1 MANSI
6 STSNNPLQAM
16 DNALIS
22 FVKPYR
28 QFYSNGE
35 ISLASVQ
42 RAFESFQNA
51 LNLNKGV
58 EDKEKEL
65 YASLIIER
73 GRCKVYSEAM
83 KDYYE
88 NTTIGK
94 VYRFFEGI
102 CKDLFGWKTST
113 EEAKDLLQQ
122 FNQALEPAIKKG
134 DQTIGKL
141 FFDKNSIEELSKET
155 YMALARYEGANKKRT
170 ALWDMSTNQ
179 SNKNIFL
186 ISKPDGDCYLTNEFL
201 GKGANKKVYS
211 GKHEPFLSNEQKGAG
226 DRLAI
231 AIYSQSDEQELQ
243 KELHPLE
250 QLKGIDGI
258 IKVQDSVLAINNDD
272 RSVPIMI
279 TQKYITI
286 DSYLEQASFKG
297 TPLEENEKI
306 DLIKA
311 LTIIVFKV
319 HAMGK
324 IHRDIKE
331 LNILIDT
338 TKRPPQP
345 ILIDF
350 ESCIDVNDKSR
361 RKKERAGTNAYL
373 SPEYASAIKK
383 LGDATD
389 QRLFSDATQSM
400 VNATTP
406 YVDIWALGLVLFR
419 IYYGKSFLNEID
431 KKMMHIPTERLPP
444 MISEIIQENV
454 DRVFQNN
461 AEGPIAKIIKNMLAV
476 DPAQRKMPQA
486 SEWPQ

>member
-1 MANSI
+1 
-6 STSNNPLQAM
+6 
-16 DNALIS
+16 
-22 FVKPYR
+22 
-28 QFYSNGE
+28 
-35 ISLASVQ
+35 
-42 RAFESFQNA
+42 
-51 LNLNKGV
+51 
-58 EDKEKEL
+58 
-65 YASLIIER
+65 
-73 GRCKVYSEAM
+73 
-83 KDYYE
+83 
-88 NTTIGK
+88 
-94 VYRFFEGI
+94 
-102 CKDLFGWKTST
+102 
-113 EEAKDLLQQ
+113 
-122 FNQALEPAIKKG
+122 
-134 DQTIGKL
+134 
-141 FFDKNSIEELSKET
+141 
-155 YMALARYEGANKKRT
+155 
-170 ALWDMSTNQ
+170 MSTNQ
-179 SNKNIFL
+179 SNKKIFL

-211 GKHEPFLSNEQKGAG
+211 GKHEPFLSNKQKGAG

-250 QLKGIDGI
+250 QLKSIDGI
-258 IKVQDSVLAINNDD
+258 IKVQDSVLAINDDD

-306 DLIKA
+306 ELIKA
-311 LTIIVFKV
+311 LTIIVSKV

-338 TKRPPQP
+338 TKTPPQP

-361 RKKERAGTNAYL
+361 RKKEPAGTNAYL

-389 QRLFSDATQSM
+389 QRLSSEATQSM

-419 IYYGKSFLNEID
+419 IYYGKSFLNEVD
-431 KKMMHIPTERLPP
+431 KKMISIPPKKLPLL
-444 MISEIIQENV
+444 ISNIKQDQVNEVFKRYEN
-454 DRVFQNN
+454 D
-461 AEGPIAKIIKNMLAV
+461 PIAQIIKDMLAV
-476 DPAQRKMPQA
+476 DPAVRKMPEPA
-486 SEWPQ
+486 DWPNETA